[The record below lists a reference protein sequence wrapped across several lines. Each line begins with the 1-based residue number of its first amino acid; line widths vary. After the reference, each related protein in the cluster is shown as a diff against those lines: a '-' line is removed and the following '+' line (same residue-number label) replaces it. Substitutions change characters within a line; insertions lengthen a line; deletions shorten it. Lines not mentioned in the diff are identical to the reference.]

1 MGKYNRNEEPERP
14 DHHEYEKTS
23 RKGRLNQKWRDKKR
37 LTQDQGK
44 GKHSKHDED
53 YDDETDW

>member
-1 MGKYNRNEEPERP
+1 MNPSRNEPEKP

-23 RKGRLNQKWRDKKR
+23 RKGRLNHKWRDKKR

-44 GKHSKHDED
+44 GKRGRHNDEDED
-53 YDDETDW
+53 YDDE